1 MSSFKNSINF
11 TPIHP
16 RQTSNIFESNY
27 SQSQSQSNCNNN
39 KIFSFPNNNNTYNS
53 NNYGFKFG
61 SKQYNIN
68 PPYSINNNYVSN
80 YETINE
86 FSPCFILVTGL
97 DEYTKN
103 TFNNFLENKN
113 ISLKDI
119 KIIGRDKIIIQF
131 GDEKNRNDFT
141 QDYNNIRK
149 DLIGVRIQYI
159 NEEEKDRIINNN
171 ANKVVHNTSY
181 FNNYMNND
189 KNNMILLP
197 KKKTNFRKFLE
208 VFINL

>member
-1 MSSFKNSINF
+1 MSSFKNSFNF

-16 RQTSNIFESNY
+16 RQTNNIFESSY
-27 SQSQSQSNCNNN
+27 IQSQTQSNVPL
-39 KIFSFPNNNNTYNS
+39 SFPKNINNIS

-61 SKQYNIN
+61 TKSNNNFQNFSISNNISN
-68 PPYSINNNYVSN
+68 YQSINEY
-80 YETINE
+80 T
-86 FSPCFILVTGL
+86 PCYILVTGL

-103 TFNNFLENKN
+103 TFNNFLENEN

-119 KIIGRDKIIIQF
+119 KTIGRDKIIIKF

-141 QDYNNIRK
+141 QDYNNVIK
-149 DLIGVRIQYI
+149 DFIGVRIQYI

-171 ANKVVHNTSY
+171 ANKVTHSTSY
-181 FNNYMNND
+181 FNNYINND
-189 KNNMILLP
+189 TNNMILLP
-197 KKKTNFRKFLE
+197 KKKSNFRKFWE